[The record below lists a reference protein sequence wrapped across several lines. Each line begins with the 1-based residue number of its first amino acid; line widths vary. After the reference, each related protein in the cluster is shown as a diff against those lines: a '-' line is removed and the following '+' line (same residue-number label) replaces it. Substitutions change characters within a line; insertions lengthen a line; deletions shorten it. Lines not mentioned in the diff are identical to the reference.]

1 MWLSSIL
8 LAAVA
13 IIVGVLATLHPQTA
27 GDADLGRAAVPI
39 ASLALMGG
47 GAYALQRFHGPVAT
61 VVGLLVVCATA
72 FAYALSVE
80 PLLTPGQKSDSIV
93 LSLPVVAA
101 TVSGVGR
108 RSLTACLVVCGL
120 AYAFTSSA
128 ALLGAELGGREIV
141 LDLTAF
147 GSFVSVSLL
156 LVVLWVTRR
165 RAVQQ
170 APALDR
176 AAKMQQRIAEEARLL
191 GHASSLLHD
200 TVLGDLHALAMLPP
214 GTIPDSHLAVIR
226 RDLEL
231 LERSEDLMG
240 APGTVSIPG
249 LIESTSES
257 RLAHV
262 LDRVGARGLRVIV
275 SGDAA
280 ELTALDP
287 VAEEALVG
295 AVEQCLVN
303 VILHAGVSIA
313 ELAIAVSGDEVTA
326 MVADAG
332 RGFNTSSMPADRL
345 GLRISVHDRML
356 GVGGSATV
364 WSRPGAG
371 TSVLLTVPRRTP

>member
-1 MWLSSIL
+1 MWLSSTL

-13 IIVGVLATLHPQTA
+13 VIVGVLATFHPQVG
-27 GDADLGRAAVPI
+27 GDADPWRAAVPI
-39 ASLALMGG
+39 ASLAVMGG
-47 GAYALQRFHGPVAT
+47 GAYALQRLHGRVET
-61 VVGLLVVCATA
+61 VVGLMVVCAAA

-108 RSLTACLVVCGL
+108 RSLTSCLVVCGL

-128 ALLGAELGGREIV
+128 ALLGADLGGRVIV
-141 LDLTAF
+141 LDFTAF

-156 LVVLWVTRR
+156 LVVLWVARR
-165 RAVQQ
+165 GAVQQ

-176 AAKMQQRIAEEARLL
+176 AAKVQQSIVEEARLL

-200 TVLGDLHALAMLPP
+200 TVLGDLHAIAMLAP

-231 LERSEDLMG
+231 LERSDDLMG
-240 APGTVSIPG
+240 APGTVGIPR

-262 LDRVGARGLRVIV
+262 LDRVGSRGLRVIV

-287 VAEEALVG
+287 AAEEALVG

-313 ELAIAVSGDEVTA
+313 ELAIAESGDEVTA
-326 MVADAG
+326 MVADSG
-332 RGFNTSSMPADRL
+332 RGFITSSTPADRL
-345 GLRISVHDRML
+345 GLRISVYDRML

-371 TSVLLTVPRRTP
+371 TSVLLTVPKRTA

>member
-1 MWLSSIL
+1 MWLSSTL
-8 LAAVA
+8 LVAVA
-13 IIVGVLATLHPQTA
+13 IIVGVLATFHPQT
-27 GDADLGRAAVPI
+27 GGEADLWRAAVPI
-39 ASLALMGG
+39 ASLAVMGG
-47 GAYALQRFHGPVAT
+47 GAYALQRLHGPVDT
-61 VVGLLVVCATA
+61 IIGLLVVCASA

-93 LSLPVVAA
+93 LSLPIVAA

-108 RSLTACLVVCGL
+108 RSLTSCLVVCGL
-120 AYAFTSSA
+120 AYAAASSA
-128 ALLGAELGGREIV
+128 ALLGADLGGRVVV
-141 LDLTAF
+141 LDFTAF
-147 GSFVSVSLL
+147 GSFIAVALL
-156 LVVLWVTRR
+156 LVVLWVARR
-165 RAVQQ
+165 GAVQQ

-176 AAKMQQRIAEEARLL
+176 AAKMQQSVVEEARLL

-200 TVLGDLHALAMLPP
+200 TVLGDLHALAMLAP

-231 LERSEDLMG
+231 LERSDDLMRTTG
-240 APGTVSIPG
+240 AGAIPG

-257 RLAHV
+257 RLAHA

-280 ELTALDP
+280 ELTRLDP

-313 ELAIAVSGDEVTA
+313 ELAIAVSGEEVTA
-326 MVADAG
+326 MVVDAG
-332 RGFNTSSMPADRL
+332 SGFVPSSAPADRL
-345 GLRISVHDRML
+345 GLRISVYDRML
-356 GVGGSATV
+356 GVGGTATV

-371 TSVLLTVPRRTP
+371 TSVLLTVPRSRA